1 MIFGY
6 RVRDPQRYG
15 IVELDDRGLPL
26 GIEEKPSN
34 PRSPFA
40 VPGLYFYDS
49 SVIEIADAL
58 QPSVRGELE
67 ITDVNK
73 AYLDRDEL
81 QVTLLGRGFAWM
93 DVGTPQA
100 LLQAANF
107 VQALEE
113 RQGMKISCVEEIAY
127 RMGFINAEQLRRLA
141 EENTISSY
149 SDYLLQ
155 VLRDEKYGVMSR

>member
-1 MIFGY
+1 
-6 RVRDPQRYG
+6 
-15 IVELDDRGLPL
+15 
-26 GIEEKPSN
+26 
-34 PRSPFA
+34 
-40 VPGLYFYDS
+40 
-49 SVIEIADAL
+49 
-58 QPSVRGELE
+58 
-67 ITDVNK
+67 
-73 AYLDRDEL
+73 
-81 QVTLLGRGFAWM
+81 M